1 MKMKELMIIAFI
13 LTGLTSNAQIDPF
26 KLEGKKPAPLE
37 DIERALEYNLDH
49 IKIEDSD
56 YYRIYTYPGQNH
68 YYYNYFTERA
78 RERMVELLEGKWTE
92 EEIQSRIN
100 LDYEKDT
107 LNPRNEFYKDAK
119 RMAKQDSL
127 PLNRVWDSMLKT
139 RIQEDRQ
146 IILNSEYVPAQ
157 IISIAGFLK
166 DSRFLPYLLKMGEG
180 DYVSDDIELGLARYG
195 IEPYHTN
202 AVKKYAYT
210 PKNWNADVSKLM
222 YICSKEAIEE
232 IYNYIMKEDGQ
243 ICDSQGNCLGYLA
256 VLEMGAFVRLFKSDE
271 LRKEMEA
278 LDAEYYQN
286 GKEIDESYL
295 KDMRKVAKK
304 YYRRFKEQEPDC
316 EDVPVD
322 AW

>member
-1 MKMKELMIIAFI
+1 MKNLIVITLI
-13 LTGLTSNAQIDPF
+13 LVGLNSFAQIDPF

-37 DIERALEYNLDH
+37 DIQRALEYNLDH
-49 IKIEDSD
+49 IKIEGCD
-56 YYRIYTYPGQNH
+56 YYRIYTYPGHNH

-78 RERMVELLEGKWTE
+78 RERMMELFEGMWTE

-119 RMAKQDSL
+119 RVAKQDSL
-127 PLNRVWDSMLKT
+127 PLNRVWDSMLKA
-139 RIQEDRQ
+139 RIQEDRK
-146 IILNSEYVPAQ
+146 IILNSKYVPAQ
-157 IISIAGFLK
+157 IINIAGFLK
-166 DSRFLPYLLKMGEG
+166 DSRFLPYLMKMAEG
-180 DYVSDDIELGLARYG
+180 VHVVDGVELALARYG
-195 IEPYHTN
+195 IEPHHTN

-210 PKNWNADVSKLM
+210 PKNWNANISKLM

-243 ICDSQGNCLGYLA
+243 ICDSNGVCHGYLA
-256 VLEMGAFVRLFKSDE
+256 VLKMGAFVTLFKSE
-271 LRKEMEA
+271 ALRKEMDA
-278 LDAEYYQN
+278 LDVEYYQN

-295 KDMRKVAKK
+295 KDMRSIAEK
-304 YYRRFKEQEPDC
+304 YYGKFKEQEPDC
-316 EDVPVD
+316 ENVPVN